1 MIRRLDFF
9 SSSGYSLLQKPIMTA
24 MKSSNGYPKNQFLW
38 DAYGD
43 HENKPVIGVPEFAS
57 FLDDDNATTRS
68 LVRTTAADRRRRKQ
82 QEQEQQQSEYD
93 RSLKDKQIATLDPT
107 TLPPTTIA
115 PSTGDIND
123 NNENHKNDSASKR
136 SEPSSGLS
144 ILWWIVLVVAILII
158 GRICYQRFRRRQE
171 RLLSNYRSAQADRVL
186 GDMQMVPNADLD
198 DTDDHDIL

>member
-1 MIRRLDFF
+1 
-9 SSSGYSLLQKPIMTA
+9 
-24 MKSSNGYPKNQFLW
+24 
-38 DAYGD
+38 
-43 HENKPVIGVPEFAS
+43 
-57 FLDDDNATTRS
+57 
-68 LVRTTAADRRRRKQ
+68 
-82 QEQEQQQSEYD
+82 
-93 RSLKDKQIATLDPT
+93 
-107 TLPPTTIA
+107 LPPTTIA

-123 NNENHKNDSASKR
+123 NDNNENHKNDSASKT